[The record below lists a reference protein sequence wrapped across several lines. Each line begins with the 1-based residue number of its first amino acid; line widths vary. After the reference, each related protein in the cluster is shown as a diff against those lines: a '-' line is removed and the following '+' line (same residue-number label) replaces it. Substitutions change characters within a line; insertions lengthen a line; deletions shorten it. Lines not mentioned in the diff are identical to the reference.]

1 MRTIRIL
8 VTLMLICVSASFA
21 QTTSSPTVAYVYLG
35 GRTSNPHFINAFSL
49 SANGTAHLVPGSPFT
64 AAALTDGS
72 PQTFIAASSNFVYAS
87 DTENIATFRRSSNGA
102 LTFVS
107 SVDAAPNAD
116 IDTLT
121 LDRTASTV
129 YAGGDREY
137 YGIFAKGGQGQ
148 LSFVTKLSGLQ
159 SDGELQF
166 DHNNKFAY
174 TTYHS
179 FANLPSLSGNQ
190 SCSFEA
196 FSRASDGSLN
206 PFDPQLARPAGVAE
220 SDFCT
225 SSAASSAL
233 GYLAVAYR
241 TFDPARSVGTGVHR
255 IAVYKILSSGE
266 LKLVS
271 NIVTSFDGLVPVSM
285 QFDPSGTFL
294 AVAGFK
300 GIQIYK
306 LSSAGTL
313 AKSGSPLYKNTFFY
327 EVHWDHSNH
336 VVTISF
342 AAVYF
347 FGLKNGKLAQTNAPI
362 SLGKF
367 TGISDFKI
375 VSLQ

>member
-49 SANGTAHLVPGSPFT
+49 QANGTAHLVPGSPFT

-87 DTENIATFRRSSNGA
+87 DTENIATFKRSSNGA

-107 SVDAAPNAD
+107 SIDAAPNAD

-220 SDFCT
+220 TDFCPA
-225 SSAASSAL
+225 SVASSAL

-241 TFDPARSVGTGVHR
+241 TLDPERAVGTGVHS
-255 IAVYKILSSGE
+255 IAVYKILTSGE
-266 LKLVS
+266 LQLVS
-271 NIVTSFDGLVPVSM
+271 NVVTTIDAVLPVSL

-294 AVAGFK
+294 AVAGTQ
-300 GIQIYK
+300 GIQLYK
-306 LSSAGTL
+306 LSSTGKL
-313 AKSGSPLYKNTFFY
+313 AKSGAPLYTHTHFY
-327 EVHWDHSNH
+327 EVRWDHSNH

-347 FGLKNGKLAQTNAPI
+347 FGWKNGQLVQTSAPV
-362 SLGKF
+362 SLGQF
-367 TGISDFKI
+367 SGISDIRI